1 MEILLLHG
9 VNNTET
15 TWLQM
20 QEHLHESGRHSLAL
34 RCPALKTVESI
45 ADRIAIQLDRSYF
58 IVGHSFGGMVA
69 LAFAQKYPEL
79 TLGLA
84 LVNSSLGADTDTAR
98 AARLVR
104 IERGLRGEYES
115 MANEASSRAYHP
127 SNQGR
132 SDLVLA
138 REKEISQ
145 YGSEAYIA
153 HQFAMASRPD
163 RSLFFKNFKGP
174 KIVIAA
180 DMDLVVPT
188 DNQLSAAALAGAET
202 AVIEN
207 AGHMLPAEQPRE
219 LARVVSDWVERHA
232 RLT

>member
-15 TWLQM
+15 TWLPM
-20 QEHLHESGRHSLAL
+20 QRHLHDAGHHTLAL
-34 RCPALKTVESI
+34 RCPALDTLESI
-45 ADRIAIQLDRSYF
+45 ADGIAGQLDRAYF

-69 LAFAQKYPEL
+69 LALAQKYPAL

-84 LVNSSLGADTDTAR
+84 LVNSSIGADTDTAR
-98 AARLVR
+98 AARLER
-104 IERGLRGEYES
+104 IQRGLRGEYEE
-115 MANEASSRAYHP
+115 MANEASARAYHP

-138 REKEISQ
+138 RKQEVSQ
-145 YGSEAYIA
+145 YGAEAYIA
-153 HQFAMASRPD
+153 HQSAMAA
-163 RSLFFKNFKGP
+163 RSDKSSFFKSFKGP

-180 DMDLVVPT
+180 DADLVVPT
-188 DNQLSAAALAGAET
+188 DKQLSAAALAGAET
-202 AVIEN
+202 AVIAN
-207 AGHMLPAEQPRE
+207 TGHMLPAEQPKE
-219 LARVVSDWVERHA
+219 LARVVGDWVERHA